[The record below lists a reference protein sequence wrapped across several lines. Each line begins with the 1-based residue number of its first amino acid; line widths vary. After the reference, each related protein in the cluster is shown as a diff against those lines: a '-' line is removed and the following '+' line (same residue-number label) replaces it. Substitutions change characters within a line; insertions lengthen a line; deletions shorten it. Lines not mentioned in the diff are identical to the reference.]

1 MLLATILLLGALPQ
15 SDALAR
21 SAANLAETVSSD
33 AKTDAKD
40 SGAARELPSM
50 PKPKVSMDA
59 EGDGVTA
66 NVAGAEAVQPPRVA
80 LPVQP
85 VKAAYTRP
93 RETRGQRVAWYTLA
107 VAGHGAAA
115 FDAYSTRLAISGN
128 YGTESNPLLR
138 PFAHSGALYA
148 ATQVSPVVMDFIG
161 KRMMVSENRWVRR
174 MWWVP
179 QAAGSGFS
187 IAAGMHNLSVVK

>member
-21 SAANLAETVSSD
+21 SAANLPEMVASD
-33 AKTDAKD
+33 ANTDAKD

-50 PKPKVSMDA
+50 PKPKVSIDA

-85 VKAAYTRP
+85 GKAAYTRP
-93 RETRGQRVAWYTLA
+93 RETRGQRVGWDALSVTGLC
-107 VAGHGAAA
+107 GAA
-115 FDAYSTRLAISGN
+115 FEAYSCQIS
-128 YGTESNPLLR
+128 T
-138 PFAHSGALYA
+138 SG
-148 ATQVSPVVMDFIG
+148 D
-161 KRMMVSENRWVRR
+161 
-174 MWWVP
+174 
-179 QAAGSGFS
+179 
-187 IAAGMHNLSVVK
+187 

>member
-21 SAANLAETVSSD
+21 SAANLPEMVASD
-33 AKTDAKD
+33 AKIDAKD

-66 NVAGAEAVQPPRVA
+66 NVAGAEAGQPPPVA

-85 VKAAYTRP
+85 VKPAYTRP
-93 RETRGQRVAWYTLA
+93 PETRGQRVGLDCLA
-107 VAGHGAAA
+107 GNGHG
-115 FDAYSTRLAISGN
+115 R
-128 YGTESNPLLR
+128 
-138 PFAHSGALYA
+138 
-148 ATQVSPVVMDFIG
+148 
-161 KRMMVSENRWVRR
+161 
-174 MWWVP
+174 
-179 QAAGSGFS
+179 
-187 IAAGMHNLSVVK
+187 